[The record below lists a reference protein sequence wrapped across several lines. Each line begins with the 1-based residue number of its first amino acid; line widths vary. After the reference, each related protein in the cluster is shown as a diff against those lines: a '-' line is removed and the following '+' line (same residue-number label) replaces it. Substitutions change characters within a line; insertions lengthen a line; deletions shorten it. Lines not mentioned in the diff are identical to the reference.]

1 MDPPGDCAFQGLSEL
16 ASLFFYVNKW
26 QKTSTSLSEF
36 LSAILSAIESE
47 YWERFSNVLAQVH

>member
-1 MDPPGDCAFQGLSEL
+1 MDLPGHCAFQGLSEL
-16 ASLFFYVNKW
+16 ASVVFYVNKW

-47 YWERFSNVLAQVH
+47 YWERFSDVLAQVH